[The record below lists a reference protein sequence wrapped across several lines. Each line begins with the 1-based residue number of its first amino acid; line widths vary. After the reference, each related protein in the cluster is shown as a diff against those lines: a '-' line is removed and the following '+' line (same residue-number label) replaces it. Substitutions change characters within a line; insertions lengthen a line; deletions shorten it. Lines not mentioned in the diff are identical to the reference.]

1 MTTESISMEDEAEWK
16 RRWDHD
22 LVHLED
28 GLGIAADL
36 MEKLTA
42 GGYTVSK
49 HIALKMVDRAYKKM
63 VDREYNSLSPDP
75 DGNFVDRMWADSDLA
90 ALIDHFLANF
100 EERHPEF
107 WKDCNKSLQSS
118 QGIVVSLREL
128 VLRGYDRR
136 PKSSA

>member
-1 MTTESISMEDEAEWK
+1 MTTESISMEDEAERT

-22 LVHLED
+22 LVLLED

-36 MEKLTA
+36 MEKLTT

-49 HIALKMVDRAYKKM
+49 HIALKMVERAYEKM
-63 VDREYNSLSPDP
+63 VKREYNSLSPDP

-90 ALIDHFLANF
+90 IRIDLFLADV

-107 WKDCNKSLQSS
+107 WKDCNKFLQSS
-118 QGIVVSLREL
+118 EGIVIPLREM
-128 VLRGYDRR
+128 VLWGYDWR